1 MVLLARRGATT
12 CIKGAINCMA
22 ELKDIRS
29 SQDVSYQMSNYSIT
43 CEMLADYIQ
52 DLKKHVKTLDSGDD
66 SSIDVV
72 MELQNLDKAQH
83 ALYEAAK
90 YLGSTGYDVD
100 KPLTII

>member
-1 MVLLARRGATT
+1 MVLLACRGATT
-12 CIKGAINCMA
+12 CSKGTVEDMA

-29 SQDVSYQMSNYSIT
+29 SQDVSGQMSNYSIT

-72 MELQNLDKAQH
+72 MELQNLNKAQH

-90 YLGSTGYDVD
+90 YLGSTGFDSD
-100 KPLTII
+100 EPLTII